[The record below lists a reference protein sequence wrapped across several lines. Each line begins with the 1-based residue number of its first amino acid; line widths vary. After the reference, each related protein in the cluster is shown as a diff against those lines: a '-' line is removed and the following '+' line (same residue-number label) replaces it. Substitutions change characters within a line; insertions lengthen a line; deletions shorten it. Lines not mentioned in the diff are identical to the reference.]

1 MKELIRKITFKKFRK
16 IVLSLAV
23 LAVLVVVGYI
33 GFGMYEKDIPIE
45 KKEGTI
51 TEKITEDG
59 GKIIEVNE
67 VMKKPIVEE
76 FPMTMLDYQV
86 ANAIHAMS
94 HQKIVADKKWSFLP
108 LTADRVTRLIDVI
121 ETNKSEYTNWRLY
134 LKILTRW
141 SENDFSQIDE
151 EHNEIWELQ
160 GGNVG
165 RATGIL
171 SYEEEL
177 EFIKKYY
184 E

>member
-1 MKELIRKITFKKFRK
+1 MKELIRKFKFTKLQK
-16 IVLSLAV
+16 IVLSI
-23 LAVLVVVGYI
+23 AVLVTLGFI
-33 GFGMYEKDIPIE
+33 GFGIFGKDLPIV

-51 TEKITEDG
+51 TEIATEDG
-59 GKIIEVNE
+59 RKIIEVNE
-67 VMKKPIVEE
+67 VLKKPIIEE

-86 ANAIHAMS
+86 GIAIHAMS
-94 HQKIVADKKWSFLP
+94 HQKIEADEKWSLLP
-108 LTADRVTRLIDVI
+108 LTAERVTRLIEVI

-134 LKILTRW
+134 LRILTRW

-177 EFIKKYY
+177 EFIKKHYK
-184 E
+184 